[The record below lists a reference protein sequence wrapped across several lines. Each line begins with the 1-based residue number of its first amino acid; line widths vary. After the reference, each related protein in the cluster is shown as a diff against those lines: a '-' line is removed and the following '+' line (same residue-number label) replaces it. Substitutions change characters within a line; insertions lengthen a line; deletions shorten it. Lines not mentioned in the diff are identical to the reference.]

1 MQALR
6 SLLNLHIF
14 PIRHLPIIRRHN
26 TILQFIKKHKPV
38 NHIISWYNWIKDVT
52 YIHKSS
58 LEFFIYIKN
67 SYQTDKTDKSHE
79 KEIL

>member
-1 MQALR
+1 MKINKEGFSIEKIQ
-6 SLLNLHIF
+6 
-14 PIRHLPIIRRHN
+14 N
-26 TILQFIKKHKPV
+26 TILQFIKNHKPV

-58 LEFFIYIKN
+58 LGFFIYIKN
-67 SYQTDKTDKSHE
+67 SYQTDKSHK